1 MTDTHSLPPDQ
12 NAPPPGKTASGGA
25 PAAPPSGAVWHPPR
39 RSITILSV
47 VALLA
52 FIAIGCVLATFD
64 LPPFGTEGVSTDD
77 AYVQGHVTI
86 VAPEV
91 PGYIE
96 GVFVTDFAPVHK
108 GQLLVQIDE
117 STYRARVAQSEADLA
132 SRQAAL
138 DNNRQNQAS
147 ARARL
152 DQRQAALMTAQ
163 AHLTRSTADH
173 RRQAALVGDQSV
185 SRVEYDSGLDALRS
199 DQAALRQ
206 AQADIRAAQADV
218 KAADVQEE
226 VLSAQVRQAAATLD
240 SARIDL
246 GRTHI
251 RAASDGVIGRTG
263 GTHIGAYVG
272 AGTALFSLVPRERWV
287 VAEYKEAQTG
297 NIRIGQAAS
306 FTVDGLNGQKF
317 TGRVFRIA
325 PATGS
330 EFAVVKPDN
339 ATGNF
344 VKIPQRIGIYIAVDP
359 NQPNADRLAP
369 GMSVESYVATPPRSF
384 SDISRTSA
392 NSGTSGTQTP

>member
-1 MTDTHSLPPDQ
+1 MLTLV
-12 NAPPPGKTASGGA
+12 AFLAVVVIA
-25 PAAPPSGAVWHPPR
+25 CILAA
-39 RSITILSV
+39 
-47 VALLA
+47 
-52 FIAIGCVLATFD
+52 FD
-64 LPPFGTEGVSTDD
+64 LAPFGEQGVRTDD

-96 GVFVTDFAPVHK
+96 GVFVRDYAMVHK

-117 STYRARVAQSEADLA
+117 STYKARVAQAQADLG
-132 SRQAAL
+132 SKQAAL
-138 DNNRQNQAS
+138 INNKQNQAS

-152 DQRQAALMTAQ
+152 DQRQAALMAAR
-163 AHLTRSTADH
+163 AHLTHSSADH

-185 SRVEYDSGLDALRS
+185 SQKEYDAGLDSWHS
-199 DQAALRQ
+199 DEASLRQ
-206 AQADIRAAQADV
+206 ALADIRAAEADV
-218 KAADVQEE
+218 KSADMQEQ
-226 VLSAQVRQAAATLD
+226 VLSADVRQAEASLL
-240 SARIDL
+240 SAQIDL
-246 GRTHI
+246 NRTRI

-272 AGTALFSLVPRERWV
+272 AGTALFSLVPNERWV

-297 NIRIGQAAS
+297 NIRVGQSAS

-317 TGRVFRIA
+317 GGHVLRIA

-344 VKIPQRIGIYIAVDP
+344 VKIPQRIGIYISIDP
-359 NQPNADRLAP
+359 NQPNAERLAP
-369 GMSVESYVATPPRSF
+369 GMSVESYVATPTGQRHKRAP
-384 SDISRTSA
+384 SREA
-392 NSGTSGTQTP
+392 TP

>member
-1 MTDTHSLPPDQ
+1 MTDTSLPPPDQ
-12 NAPPPGKTASGGA
+12 NAPPPSRGASHPDQPASGHQA
-25 PAAPPSGAVWHPPR
+25 PIWHPPR
-39 RSITILSV
+39 RNLKVLSIV
-47 VALLA
+47 GGLA
-52 FIAIGCVLATFD
+52 FIAIACVLATFG
-64 LPPFGTEGVSTDD
+64 LAPFGTDGVSTDD

-132 SRQAAL
+132 SRQASL

-272 AGTALFSLVPRERWV
+272 AGTALFSLVPHERWV

-344 VKIPQRIGIYIAVDP
+344 VKIPQRIGIYIAIDP
-359 NQPNADRLAP
+359 QQPNADRLAP
-369 GMSVESYVATPPRSF
+369 GMSVESYVATP
-384 SDISRTSA
+384 
-392 NSGTSGTQTP
+392 SGLPAENATRETASGAYTP

>member
-1 MTDTHSLPPDQ
+1 MTETSASPSDQ
-12 NAPPPGKTASGGA
+12 KPVQQ
-25 PAAPPSGAVWHPPR
+25 AAWHPPKR
-39 RSITILSV
+39 TLPILAL

-52 FIAIGCVLATFD
+52 VIVIACVLAAFD
-64 LPPFGTEGVSTDD
+64 LAPFGVEGVSTDD
-77 AYVQGHVTI
+77 AYLQGHVTI

-96 GVFVTDFAPVHK
+96 GVYVTDYAPVHK
-108 GQLLVQIDE
+108 GQLLVQIDQ
-117 STYRARVAQSEADLA
+117 STYLARVAQAEADLG

-138 DNNRQNQAS
+138 INNRQNQAS
-147 ARARL
+147 ARAKF
-152 DQRQAALMTAQ
+152 DQRQAALMTAR
-163 AHLTRSTADH
+163 AHLTHSSADH

-185 SRVEYDSGLDALRS
+185 SQKEYDAGLDSFHS
-199 DQAALRQ
+199 DEASLRQ
-206 AQADIRAAQADV
+206 AQADVRAAEADV
-218 KAADVQEE
+218 KSADVQED
-226 VLSAQVRQAAATLD
+226 VLSADVRQAQAALD

-246 GRTHI
+246 NRTHI

-272 AGTALFSLVPRERWV
+272 AGTALFSLVPNERWV

-297 NIRIGQAAS
+297 NIRVGQAAS

-317 TGRVFRIA
+317 TGHVFRIA

-344 VKIPQRIGIYIAVDP
+344 VKIPQRIGIYIAIDP
-359 NQPNADRLAP
+359 NQPNAERLAP
-369 GMSVESYVATPPRSF
+369 GMSVESYVATP
-384 SDISRTSA
+384 
-392 NSGTSGTQTP
+392 GTSTAAAPPATNPQARSVAKDGAS